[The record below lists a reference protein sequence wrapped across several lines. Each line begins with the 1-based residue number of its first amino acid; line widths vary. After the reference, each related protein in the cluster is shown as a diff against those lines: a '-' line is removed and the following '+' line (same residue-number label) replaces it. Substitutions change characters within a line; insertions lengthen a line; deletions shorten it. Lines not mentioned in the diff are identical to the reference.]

1 MDVWTFKR
9 RNIEHCNHTLE
20 ANPFNYPEHK
30 YLHPGNEL
38 AVTTAIKDREGGVTY
53 ERHRRNQDPEARPIT
68 KSEYYNYG
76 YDSHGMKNSTA
87 SEIIHRMLK
96 ALQEAGFHV
105 RTRWTT
111 VYEGAE
117 KIERLDQ
124 VFFVSDAQVAKARR
138 FCSDFILEID
148 ATFSTNALRMPLANI
163 VGVDNHERTF
173 TVALSFIRAEHLQDF
188 TFILQCLKELVFY
201 EIPLPRVVLS
211 DQAPALHKALTESL
225 PWSSVYHQLCA
236 WHMVAN
242 IKTKIRNIRQ
252 HVDTND
258 LDEVWNVVWQHVQ
271 NNKLDAV
278 DTTRDRMYILLKP
291 KEKEYY
297 VNNWFAGGKETR
309 VLHAYTKLYPNLGLR
324 STSRNEG
331 QNRVIKKF
339 VNNSMNLEQS
349 TRQLIRSVAHQDL
362 IDDQLDA
369 QSRLKR
375 HQPTALGMK
384 GLIHLE
390 ALLTREGIAR
400 LKPQMALAMTGYD
413 LFTPPMTLVKDGP
426 GGTHSCIHLCE
437 NPVQFGL
444 PCWHIMQSHLRL
456 NDNTPLPASFI
467 HPRWFIN
474 DPVTSPNSNVFE
486 NSTSHSRPEHYLAGS
501 GHTLLTKEA
510 VEAEAFHAQLGGE
523 DGERY
528 ALQFRRAVQDLRR
541 DFVPTPSQVPGSQPK
556 LAFVPPPKLTKH
568 QEELRK
574 QAISRK
580 MSRLLTSEELSEI
593 DMKKR
598 QRELKRKAAQA
609 TAPSSSAPA
618 RIASSSNSDLSPPRK
633 KRTKRSTAPD
643 RAPISQ
649 ETQDMDEWEM
659 QWDRE
664 RLVDQGVLL
673 DSSSD
678 ESEKDGDMDGL
689 VCKLDTQERDLLDG
703 YDARRLQGG
712 PGDTQETAIEI
723 D

>member
-1 MDVWTFKR
+1 
-9 RNIEHCNHTLE
+9 
-20 ANPFNYPEHK
+20 
-30 YLHPGNEL
+30 
-38 AVTTAIKDREGGVTY
+38 
-53 ERHRRNQDPEARPIT
+53 
-68 KSEYYNYG
+68 
-76 YDSHGMKNSTA
+76 
-87 SEIIHRMLK
+87 
-96 ALQEAGFHV
+96 
-105 RTRWTT
+105 
-111 VYEGAE
+111 
-117 KIERLDQ
+117 
-124 VFFVSDAQVAKARR
+124 
-138 FCSDFILEID
+138 
-148 ATFSTNALRMPLANI
+148 
-163 VGVDNHERTF
+163 
-173 TVALSFIRAEHLQDF
+173 
-188 TFILQCLKELVFY
+188 
-201 EIPLPRVVLS
+201 
-211 DQAPALHKALTESL
+211 
-225 PWSSVYHQLCA
+225 
-236 WHMVAN
+236 
-242 IKTKIRNIRQ
+242 
-252 HVDTND
+252 
-258 LDEVWNVVWQHVQ
+258 
-271 NNKLDAV
+271 
-278 DTTRDRMYILLKP
+278 
-291 KEKEYY
+291 
-297 VNNWFAGGKETR
+297 
-309 VLHAYTKLYPNLGLR
+309 
-324 STSRNEG
+324 
-331 QNRVIKKF
+331 
-339 VNNSMNLEQS
+339 
-349 TRQLIRSVAHQDL
+349 
-362 IDDQLDA
+362 
-369 QSRLKR
+369 
-375 HQPTALGMK
+375 
-384 GLIHLE
+384 
-390 ALLTREGIAR
+390 
-400 LKPQMALAMTGYD
+400 MALAMAGYD

-474 DPVTSPNSNVFE
+474 DPVTSPNSNVFDD
-486 NSTSHSRPEHYLAGS
+486 STSHSRPEDYLAGSHSRPEHYLAGS

-541 DFVPTPSQVPGSQPK
+541 DFVPTPSQVPGTTSSRPK

-574 QAISRK
+574 QAIGRK

-593 DMKKR
+593 NMKKR
-598 QRELKRKAAQA
+598 QRELKRKAAPSV
-609 TAPSSSAPA
+609 PSSSAPA
-618 RIASSSNSDLSPPRK
+618 RLRDQSPPRK

-703 YDARRLQGG
+703 YDARRQQGG

>member
-1 MDVWTFKR
+1 MVSAPHFSAKK
-9 RNIEHCNHTLE
+9 
-20 ANPFNYPEHK
+20 F
-30 YLHPGNEL
+30 G
-38 AVTTAIKDREGGVTY
+38 AIF
-53 ERHRRNQDPEARPIT
+53 PIIT
-68 KSEYYNYG
+68 S
-76 YDSHGMKNSTA
+76 
-87 SEIIHRMLK
+87 
-96 ALQEAGFHV
+96 
-105 RTRWTT
+105 
-111 VYEGAE
+111 
-117 KIERLDQ
+117 
-124 VFFVSDAQVAKARR
+124 
-138 FCSDFILEID
+138 
-148 ATFSTNALRMPLANI
+148 
-163 VGVDNHERTF
+163 NHE
-173 TVALSFIRAEHLQDF
+173 
-188 TFILQCLKELVFY
+188 
-201 EIPLPRVVLS
+201 
-211 DQAPALHKALTESL
+211 
-225 PWSSVYHQLCA
+225 
-236 WHMVAN
+236 
-242 IKTKIRNIRQ
+242 
-252 HVDTND
+252 
-258 LDEVWNVVWQHVQ
+258 
-271 NNKLDAV
+271 
-278 DTTRDRMYILLKP
+278 
-291 KEKEYY
+291 
-297 VNNWFAGGKETR
+297 
-309 VLHAYTKLYPNLGLR
+309 
-324 STSRNEG
+324 
-331 QNRVIKKF
+331 
-339 VNNSMNLEQS
+339 S
-349 TRQLIRSVAHQDL
+349 TRQLIRTVAHQDL

-390 ALLTREGIAR
+390 ALLTREAIAR
-400 LKPQMALAMTGYD
+400 LKPQMALAMVGYD

-456 NDNTPLPASFI
+456 NDNTPLPAGFI

-474 DPVTSPNSNVFE
+474 DPVTSPNSNVTVFDD
-486 NSTSHSRPEHYLAGS
+486 STSHSRPEHYLAGS

-541 DFVPTPSQVPGSQPK
+541 DFVPTPSQVPGTSSQTK

-618 RIASSSNSDLSPPRK
+618 RIASRSNSDLSPPRK

-643 RAPISQ
+643 PDRAPIPQ

-664 RLVDQGVLL
+664 RLIDQGVLL
-673 DSSSD
+673 DSSSSEEEPD
-678 ESEKDGDMDGL
+678 FDGESMDL
-689 VCKLDTQERDLLDG
+689 CKINTQDRDLLEG
-703 YDARRLQGG
+703 YDVRRLQERLQET
-712 PGDTQETAIEI
+712 GDTQETAIEI